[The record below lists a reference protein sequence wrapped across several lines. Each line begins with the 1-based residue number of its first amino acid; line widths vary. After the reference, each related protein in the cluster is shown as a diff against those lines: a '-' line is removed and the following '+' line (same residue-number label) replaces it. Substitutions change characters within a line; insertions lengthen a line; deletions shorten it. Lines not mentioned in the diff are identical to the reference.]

1 MNKMLVFI
9 LASAYASLSVLG
21 ATLIKLTL
29 NSWGRE
35 GKGLN
40 GFKDYFSFIFE
51 LKVFFGMAI
60 IFVSALVLFKALSLG
75 GFNYVLPMSAAIN
88 FILTAIIATYFFGED
103 FDWTNLVGITLIVGG
118 VFVLNLK
125 KIA

>member
-1 MNKMLVFI
+1 MNKILVFI
-9 LASAYASLSVLG
+9 LAASYASLSVLG
-21 ATLIKLTL
+21 ATLIKVTL

-35 GKGLN
+35 SKGLN
-40 GFKDYFSFIFE
+40 GFKDYFSFLFE
-51 LKVFFGMAI
+51 LKVFLGMAI
-60 IFVSALVLFKALSLG
+60 IFCSALVLFKALSLG

-88 FILTAIIATYFFGED
+88 FILTALIATYFFGED
-103 FDWTNLVGITLIVGG
+103 FDWTNLVGISLIVAG